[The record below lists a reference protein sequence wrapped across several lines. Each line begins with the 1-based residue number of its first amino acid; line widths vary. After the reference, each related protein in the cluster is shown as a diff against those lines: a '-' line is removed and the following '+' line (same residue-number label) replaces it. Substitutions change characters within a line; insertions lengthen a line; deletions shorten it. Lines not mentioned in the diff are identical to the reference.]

1 MDLEP
6 IEHSV
11 LNQDFKGWPKGVGD
25 KKISCI
31 QDQGWNLLNGDL
43 PLPVATLKQSVM
55 ENNSRWMQLFA
66 EKFGARISPH
76 GKTTMAPQL
85 FHRQLEDGAWAIT
98 VATVHQL
105 SLIHI

>member
-1 MDLEP
+1 MNLEP
-6 IEHSV
+6 IEHSE

-66 EKFGARISPH
+66 CLLYTSPS
-76 GKTTMAPQL
+76 P
-85 FHRQLEDGAWAIT
+85 RDGL
-98 VATVHQL
+98 L
-105 SLIHI
+105 SRMPSSA

>member
-6 IEHSV
+6 IEHSE

-43 PLPVATLKQSVM
+43 PF
-55 ENNSRWMQLFA
+55 RWQL
-66 EKFGARISPH
+66 
-76 GKTTMAPQL
+76 
-85 FHRQLEDGAWAIT
+85 
-98 VATVHQL
+98 
-105 SLIHI
+105 